1 MRQKTLALCQ
11 KAAGV
16 ATDAQ
21 LSLINGYTLREFAA
35 EELVVREYALAH
47 NCIDRDRE
55 CFDEALLQDF
65 ARTLPGKGAF
75 IRHPGG
81 WDGDS
86 GPGEGRVF
94 QASLET
100 MSLDAAR
107 TLLREPGLTL
117 PPDRSTVTVL
127 KASAYYVR
135 TTENA
140 SLLLKMEAGIASDV
154 SIGFNASD
162 RNRIKQGEVEFNAS
176 RWLGPGEALEMS
188 VVWLGAQPGARA
200 TKSHTPHTPEDSVM
214 DPKDN
219 AAAEELKTVKPKAS
233 LYDAIKTALGA
244 DAALAD
250 DPAALAALVA
260 SGKAYRNDLV
270 DTVIKADRLSG
281 AVGDTDQAVN
291 EARKD
296 YEALPLRTLKF
307 MAEKAADSAGNAKA
321 NQPGITGGDPNAA
334 KHAPAP
340 KAGNDTT
347 PAPFAALN

>member
-1 MRQKTLALCQ
+1 MRHKTLALCQ

-55 CFDEALLQDF
+55 CFDEALLQNF
-65 ARTLPGKGAF
+65 ATTLPGKGAF

-94 QASLET
+94 QAAIET
-100 MSLDAAR
+100 MSLEAAR

-127 KASAYYVR
+127 KASAYYVK

-162 RNRIKQGEVEFNAS
+162 RNRIKQGDIEVNVW
-176 RWLGPGEALEMS
+176 RWEGPGEALEMS

-200 TKSHTPHTPEDSVM
+200 TKSHTPHTPEDSDM
-214 DPKDN
+214 EPKDN
-219 AAAEELKTVKPKAS
+219 AAAEELKTVKPKATQF
-233 LYDAIKTALGA
+233 DAIKAALGT

-260 SGKAYRNDLV
+260 CGKTYRSDLIE
-270 DTVIKADRLSG
+270 TVIKSERLSG
-281 AVGDTDQAVN
+281 ALGDTEQVVSD
-291 EARKD
+291 ARKE

-307 MAEKAADSAGNAKA
+307 MAEKSANTGAENNK
-321 NQPGITGGDPNAA
+321 PGITGGDPNAA
-334 KHAPAP
+334 KHAPDP
-340 KAGNDTT
+340 QAGKDTT
-347 PAPFAALN
+347 PALFAAMN